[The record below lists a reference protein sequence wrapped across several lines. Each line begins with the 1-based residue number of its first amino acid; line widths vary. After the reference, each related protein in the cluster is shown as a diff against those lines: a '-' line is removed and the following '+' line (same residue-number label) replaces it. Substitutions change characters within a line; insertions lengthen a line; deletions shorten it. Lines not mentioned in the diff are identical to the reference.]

1 MCVINNKGNYL
12 SYSLHQ
18 QITDVTACET
28 WILETSSA
36 FLKFDFTIVFF
47 MGLRL
52 FLENAHLTSSAS
64 ILLTR
69 NNLLSTF
76 FVSTF

>member
-36 FLKFDFTIVFF
+36 FLKFDFTIVWNHLVFF
-47 MGLRL
+47 YGPPSFSWKCSLK
-52 FLENAHLTSSAS
+52 LECKH
-64 ILLTR
+64 IIDM
-69 NNLLSTF
+69 
-76 FVSTF
+76 